1 MPRLPLSLP
10 PPLLPPTPAARAPPP
25 ARTTA
30 GNGRAHVHVTVWV
43 AAALL
48 PSAAAARTRALPPLD
63 HAPPP
68 REASRAGGCLMLWV
82 PLVNHTEWLLGAG
95 HVGGGTRIGGAE
107 ADGLRRVRA
116 AGVRAP
122 RPLLERPLLPTSVRA
137 ADDVGTTGIA
147 GETEAK
153 RKTRGE
159 AAAEVVG

>member
-1 MPRLPLSLP
+1 MRRLP
-10 PPLLPPTPAARAPPP
+10 PPLLPPSPAAPAACAFLP

-30 GNGRAHVHVTVWV
+30 GNGRAHVHVTVWGV
-43 AAALL
+43 ALL

-95 HVGGGTRIGGAE
+95 HVGGGTRIGGA

-122 RPLLERPLLPTSVRA
+122 LPLLERPLLLTSVRA
-137 ADDVGTTGIA
+137 VDDVGTTGIA
-147 GETEAK
+147 GKTEAK
-153 RKTRGE
+153 WKNTW
-159 AAAEVVG
+159 

>member
-1 MPRLPLSLP
+1 MPRLPSW
-10 PPLLPPTPAARAPPP
+10 PPLLPPAPAACAPPP

-48 PSAAAARTRALPPLD
+48 PSAAAARTRALLPLD

-95 HVGGGTRIGGAE
+95 QVGGGTRIGGA

-122 RPLLERPLLPTSVRA
+122 LQLLERLLLPTRARA
-137 ADDVGTTGIA
+137 ADDVGTTGIE

-153 RKTRGE
+153 RKNTW
-159 AAAEVVG
+159 

>member
-1 MPRLPLSLP
+1 MLR
-10 PPLLPPTPAARAPPP
+10 LLPPVPPAPAACAPLP

-48 PSAAAARTRALPPLD
+48 PSAAAERTRALPLLD

-95 HVGGGTRIGGAE
+95 HVGSGTRIGGAV
-107 ADGLRRVRA
+107 DGLRRVRA
-116 AGVRAP
+116 AGVRAAL
-122 RPLLERPLLPTSVRA
+122 PLLERPLLPTRVRA
-137 ADDVGTTGIA
+137 AGDVGTTGIEGKSA
-147 GETEAK
+147 HVVK
-153 RKTRGE
+153 RPI
-159 AAAEVVG
+159 

>member
-1 MPRLPLSLP
+1 MPRLPSSLP
-10 PPLLPPTPAARAPPP
+10 PPLLPPSLSAPAACALPP

-30 GNGRAHVHVTVWV
+30 GNGRAHVHVTVWG

-48 PSAAAARTRALPPLD
+48 PSAAVKRTRALLPLD

-68 REASRAGGCLMLWV
+68 PREASREGGCLMLWV

-95 HVGGGTRIGGAE
+95 HVGGGTRISGA

-122 RPLLERPLLPTSVRA
+122 RPLLERPLLPTRVRA
-137 ADDVGTTGIA
+137 PDDVGTTGI
-147 GETEAK
+147 EAK
-153 RKTRGE
+153 VKH
-159 AAAEVVG
+159 VVKRPRS